1 MPKRSLD
8 LVVMPMMLI
17 SEIGITIALTLM
29 ISPPNHSGLVINPPE
44 KMEAKSIMNSLWL
57 LADLFDL

>member
-44 KMEAKSIMNSLWL
+44 NGGEEYHELPVVASRS
-57 LADLFDL
+57 F